1 MLLFFLCSVC
11 CENSTFSLYL
21 FVVLSLC
28 GVALVDFQLTG
39 NRSSRLLFRHRQC
52 QHAVF
57 INCMELGSVHI
68 AAVQLLLIGAGAAFP
83 TEISAVFCLF
93 LLGLF
98 LVDGGQ
104 CQSVA
109 LYADLDLVLLE
120 SRQLSIQHVAVTGVP
135 KVGLAGTHRCGLFAE
150 EFILPVPHGTEQV
163 ITGTFKRC
171 QICHHKAF
179 LLCMVF

>member
-57 INCMELGSVHI
+57 INCMEFGSVHI
-68 AAVQLLLIGAGAAFP
+68 ADVQLLLIGAGAAFP

-120 SRQLSIQHVAVTGVP
+120 SRQLCFQPSFSMPLRTMAIW
-135 KVGLAGTHRCGLFAE
+135 LR
-150 EFILPVPHGTEQV
+150 
-163 ITGTFKRC
+163 
-171 QICHHKAF
+171 
-179 LLCMVF
+179 